1 NKESTIGIIGLGY
14 VGLPLAIRFGEESLK
29 VIGFDIDEHKVNML
43 NEGKSYI
50 KHINEGNISGMVKQG
65 FIATTDFAKITDVDA
80 ILICVPTPLGVH
92 NEPDLSY
99 VKSTLDLVKSHL
111 REEQLLILESTTY
124 PGTTAEEIVP
134 VIEALGF
141 KVGENFYI
149 GYSPEREDPG
159 NKNFSTQTIP
169 KVVSGHTKN
178 CLEVTTAL
186 YDQIVDQTV
195 PVSSTQVAEMT
206 KILENIHRAVNIG
219 LVNELKMVADKMNID
234 INEVIKAAATKPF
247 GFTAY
252 YPGPGLGG
260 HCIPIDPFYLTWKAK
275 EVGMNTRFIELA
287 GEINTGMP
295 NYVIQKVSESLN
307 SIGKS
312 IKNSRILI
320 LGLAYKKNV
329 DDLRESP
336 SLELIDILI
345 DKGALVDYCD
355 PYFKSIPNTRK
366 YQIELKSKVLN
377 ADVLQSMD
385 LVLLA
390 TDHDDFDYDLIE
402 KESSLIIDTR
412 GRFGKSAKV
421 IKA

>member
-1 NKESTIGIIGLGY
+1 
-14 VGLPLAIRFGEESLK
+14 
-29 VIGFDIDEHKVNML
+29 
-43 NEGKSYI
+43 
-50 KHINEGNISGMVKQG
+50 
-65 FIATTDFAKITDVDA
+65 
-80 ILICVPTPLGVH
+80 
-92 NEPDLSY
+92 
-99 VKSTLDLVKSHL
+99 
-111 REEQLLILESTTY
+111 
-124 PGTTAEEIVP
+124 
-134 VIEALGF
+134 
-141 KVGENFYI
+141 
-149 GYSPEREDPG
+149 
-159 NKNFSTQTIP
+159 
-169 KVVSGHTKN
+169 
-178 CLEVTTAL
+178 
-186 YDQIVDQTV
+186 
-195 PVSSTQVAEMT
+195 
-206 KILENIHRAVNIG
+206 
-219 LVNELKMVADKMNID
+219 
-234 INEVIKAAATKPF
+234 
-247 GFTAY
+247 
-252 YPGPGLGG
+252 
-260 HCIPIDPFYLTWKAK
+260 
-275 EVGMNTRFIELA
+275 
-287 GEINTGMP
+287 MP

-412 GRFGKSAKV
+412 GRFEKSEKV

>member
-1 NKESTIGIIGLGY
+1 
-14 VGLPLAIRFGEESLK
+14 
-29 VIGFDIDEHKVNML
+29 
-43 NEGKSYI
+43 
-50 KHINEGNISGMVKQG
+50 
-65 FIATTDFAKITDVDA
+65 
-80 ILICVPTPLGVH
+80 
-92 NEPDLSY
+92 
-99 VKSTLDLVKSHL
+99 
-111 REEQLLILESTTY
+111 
-124 PGTTAEEIVP
+124 
-134 VIEALGF
+134 
-141 KVGENFYI
+141 
-149 GYSPEREDPG
+149 
-159 NKNFSTQTIP
+159 
-169 KVVSGHTKN
+169 
-178 CLEVTTAL
+178 
-186 YDQIVDQTV
+186 
-195 PVSSTQVAEMT
+195 
-206 KILENIHRAVNIG
+206 
-219 LVNELKMVADKMNID
+219 
-234 INEVIKAAATKPF
+234 
-247 GFTAY
+247 
-252 YPGPGLGG
+252 
-260 HCIPIDPFYLTWKAK
+260 
-275 EVGMNTRFIELA
+275 
-287 GEINTGMP
+287 MP